1 MTSIKSRMLNKSF
14 ASFLSLAV
22 VWTLGFSGIA
32 GAQSR
37 GGTIDAGTTIAVRT
51 NEAIDAKD
59 SDGRVFSGEV
69 AEDVMDRA
77 GRVAVPKGSKVEM
90 VVRKAADNENELV
103 LDLDSVM
110 VNGQRYS
117 VESES
122 SSVSAGKE
130 GIGKNKRTGKYVG
143 GGAAIGAIIG
153 AIAGGGKG
161 AAIGAGA
168 GAAAGAGAQVLTRGH
183 NIEVPPESLVTFRL
197 TEPLR
202 AGVRDS
208 GFTRDGVHH
217 HNHR

>member
-1 MTSIKSRMLNKSF
+1 MTSMKSRMLNKSF

-22 VWTLGFSGIA
+22 VWTLCFSGIA

-37 GGTIDAGTTIAVRT
+37 GGTIDAGTTISVRT

-90 VVRKAADNENELV
+90 IVRKAADNENDLV

-168 GAAAGAGAQVLTRGH
+168 GAGGGALTQVLTKGGSIR
-183 NIEVPPESLVTFRL
+183 IPVETVLKFQL
-197 TEPLR
+197 AEPLR
-202 AGVRDS
+202 VTKAQ
-208 GFTRDGVHH
+208 
-217 HNHR
+217 

>member
-1 MTSIKSRMLNKSF
+1 
-14 ASFLSLAV
+14 
-22 VWTLGFSGIA
+22 
-32 GAQSR
+32 
-37 GGTIDAGTTIAVRT
+37 VRT

-90 VVRKAADNENELV
+90 VVRKADDKDNELV
-103 LDLDSVM
+103 LDLDSIM

-130 GIGKNKRTGKYVG
+130 GLGKNKRTGKYVG

-197 TEPLR
+197 SEPLR
-202 AGVRDS
+202 SGVRDS
-208 GFTRDGVHH
+208 GFTRDGVHY
-217 HNHR
+217 HR

>member
-22 VWTLGFSGIA
+22 FWTLGFSGIA

-103 LDLDSVM
+103 LDLDSVISH
-110 VNGQRYS
+110 GQWP
-117 VESES
+117 
-122 SSVSAGKE
+122 ALLG
-130 GIGKNKRTGKYVG
+130 
-143 GGAAIGAIIG
+143 
-153 AIAGGGKG
+153 
-161 AAIGAGA
+161 
-168 GAAAGAGAQVLTRGH
+168 
-183 NIEVPPESLVTFRL
+183 
-197 TEPLR
+197 
-202 AGVRDS
+202 
-208 GFTRDGVHH
+208 
-217 HNHR
+217 